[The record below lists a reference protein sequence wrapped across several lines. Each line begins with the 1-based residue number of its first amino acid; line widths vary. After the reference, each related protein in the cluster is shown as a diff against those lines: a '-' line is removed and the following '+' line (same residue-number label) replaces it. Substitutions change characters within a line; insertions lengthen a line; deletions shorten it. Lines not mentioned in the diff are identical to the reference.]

1 MKTLVYLVRILAFEK
16 EEIYMPPPFQN
27 IQVNVSRSVK
37 LDSGTCSLLLQ
48 MLELIAISHGFT
60 GNDNSKILIQ

>member
-1 MKTLVYLVRILAFEK
+1 
-16 EEIYMPPPFQN
+16 MPPPFQN